1 MRDKR
6 KRKKILLG
14 IAGKFAKEI
23 KELLRRAFMNLMWIT
38 RIVAGEL
45 DVHRIVLQWD
55 FDGGPLG

>member
-1 MRDKR
+1 
-6 KRKKILLG
+6 
-14 IAGKFAKEI
+14 
-23 KELLRRAFMNLMWIT
+23 MNLMWIT